1 MHIGRMDIYSE
12 MNVIICMQN
21 RRRRMGGGEG
31 QTICDF
37 LRKDPSSPVD
47 PFKFVPVLF
56 TLQSLMV
63 RIDRQT

>member
-1 MHIGRMDIYSE
+1 MYAESSKAHA
-12 MNVIICMQN
+12 
-21 RRRRMGGGEG
+21 GGGVG

-37 LRKDPSSPVD
+37 RGKDPSSPVD
-47 PFKFVPVLF
+47 PFKFVQELF

>member
-21 RRRRMGGGEG
+21 RRRRMGGGG

-37 LRKDPSSPVD
+37 LMWKDPSSPVD

>member
-1 MHIGRMDIYSE
+1 MYAESSKAH
-12 MNVIICMQN
+12 
-21 RRRRMGGGEG
+21 GGGEG

>member
-1 MHIGRMDIYSE
+1 

-21 RRRRMGGGEG
+21 RRRRMRGGVG

-37 LRKDPSSPVD
+37 LGKDPSSPVD
-47 PFKFVPVLF
+47 PFKFVQELF

>member
-12 MNVIICMQN
+12 MNVIICMQKTKAH
-21 RRRRMGGGEG
+21 GGGG

-37 LRKDPSSPVD
+37 RGKDPSSPVD
-47 PFKFVPVLF
+47 PFKFVQELF